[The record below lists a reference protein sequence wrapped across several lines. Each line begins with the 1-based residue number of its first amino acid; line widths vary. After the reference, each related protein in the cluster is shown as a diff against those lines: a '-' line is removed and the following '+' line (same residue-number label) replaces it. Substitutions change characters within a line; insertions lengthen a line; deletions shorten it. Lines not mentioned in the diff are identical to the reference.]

1 MEWRAHKLD
10 NEIPRI
16 NRAAGSPWNVSQHV
30 ICCGKR
36 KNQIMPCK
44 WDCYFAIET
53 QSLYLSATSENNS
66 NNILHRSRD
75 ILKISLMSLA
85 LVVRWSK
92 TQVDCVRTFI
102 RYQPKFIF
110 DNTIWICIWISIK
123 TSRFQ
128 GNNCLHFKLTPRYP
142 LTKVGSI
149 EIAGVCIHLW
159 LFISKTFNTH
169 LRTFNEIFCQVP
181 CSFLVWLKTG
191 LYYV

>member
-1 MEWRAHKLD
+1 MIRNLRLSHCAFESNACRKTLKWTHLIFNRNRNKYAMEWRAHKLD

-16 NRAAGSPWNVSQHV
+16 NRAGGSPWNVPQHV

-36 KNQIMPCK
+36 KNRIMPCK

-53 QSLYLSATSENNS
+53 QSLYLSATSKNTN

-92 TQVDCVRTFI
+92 KQVDCVRTFI

-123 TSRFQ
+123 NITFSRQ
-128 GNNCLHFKLTPRYP
+128 
-142 LTKVGSI
+142 
-149 EIAGVCIHLW
+149 
-159 LFISKTFNTH
+159 
-169 LRTFNEIFCQVP
+169 
-181 CSFLVWLKTG
+181 
-191 LYYV
+191 